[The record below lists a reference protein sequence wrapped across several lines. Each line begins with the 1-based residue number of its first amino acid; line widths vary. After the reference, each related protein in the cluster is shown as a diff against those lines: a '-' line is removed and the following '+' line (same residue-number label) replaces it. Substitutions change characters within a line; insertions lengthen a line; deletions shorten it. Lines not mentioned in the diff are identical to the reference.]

1 MAWCPKCK
9 NEYREGFTVCADCGC
24 ELVESLDNGK
34 KPVYYGSQEEMQNIA
49 DFLSV
54 NNICQPDITF
64 NEKDATYELMI
75 QPSEVEAVSKAMRT
89 YFTKILAD
97 TQDANKEGSET
108 LSEEEMKTET
118 FNSLKSCYLDYY
130 LGALSMELEYGE
142 YSFEEREVYRALVD
156 MFIKY
161 VEEAVDNATDGI
173 AKFDITKDILNK
185 EMEEYYM
192 ITELANTI
200 HCTIDFRDFATTGTY
215 VDTYQVGESSSNVKE
230 DMLLVCDECMMLF
243 FDER

>member
-1 MAWCPKCK
+1 MWREKRSIFDK
-9 NEYREGFTVCADCGC
+9 NYKR
-24 ELVESLDNGK
+24 
-34 KPVYYGSQEEMQNIA
+34 P
-49 DFLSV
+49 
-54 NNICQPDITF
+54 
-64 NEKDATYELMI
+64 
-75 QPSEVEAVSKAMRT
+75 
-89 YFTKILAD
+89 ILAISSKLHSSCIPL
-97 TQDANKEGSET
+97 QEGSTVEITSTKMVVVSIDENLNLTPMVHTFFNKT